1 MDRLLRKLETARHE
15 LPAPVV
21 DETAASSTGLIAFGS
36 TDAAVIEARQ
46 DLAVA
51 GRPVDYLRLRA
62 LPLSDEVVAFISRHD
77 RVYVVEQ
84 NRDGQLYDL
93 IRLALPAELVNRVS
107 SIRHYNGQP
116 IPAVAITEPLLA
128 AEAVTT

>member
-1 MDRLLRKLETARHE
+1 MDRLLRKLETARKV
-15 LPAPVV
+15 LPAPIV
-21 DETAASSTGLIAFGS
+21 DEAAGSKTGLIAFGS
-36 TDAAVIEARQ
+36 TDAAVTEARQ
-46 DLAVA
+46 EMAAA
-51 GRPVDYLRLRA
+51 GKPVDYLRLRA

-84 NRDGQLYDL
+84 NRDGQVFDL
-93 IRLALPAELVNRVS
+93 IRLALPAELVDRVR

-128 AEAVTT
+128 MEAVPV

>member
-1 MDRLLRKLETARHE
+1 LETARHA

-21 DETAASSTGLIAFGS
+21 EESGQKVGLIAFGS
-36 TDAAVIEARQ
+36 THAAVVEARES
-46 DLAVA
+46 VK
-51 GRPVDYLRLRA
+51 VDYMRVRA
-62 LPLSDEVVAFISRHD
+62 LPLSDAVTEFVSRHE

-93 IRLALPAELVNRVS
+93 VRLALPAHLIDRVR

-116 IPAVAITEPLLA
+116 IPAAAIVEPLQA
-128 AEAVTT
+128 REAVPV